1 MLIPAYYQDFHQGII
16 RGLVTKLDHGTRPK
30 VKWNF
35 KRQPFDSYIMPNFE
49 REGEA
54 AEYKSLNLK
63 SITQLLVF
71 LTVQFWEYYPVAQHV
86 SPIRVGR

>member
-1 MLIPAYYQDFHQGII
+1 MLIPAYYQYSYFHQGII
-16 RGLVTKLDHGTRPK
+16 GTKLDHGTRPK

-35 KRQPFDSYIMPNFE
+35 KRQPFDSYIMPKFQ

-54 AEYKSLNLK
+54 AEYKSLNLTSK
-63 SITQLLVF
+63 TQLLVF

-86 SPIRVGR
+86 SPIWVGR